1 MIRPYIINSV
11 VPAPSTEHIA
21 GEIGIVVRRGAGQ
34 ALKLTNIVEHF
45 LKSTKT
51 LLMWSEIIAR

>member
-51 LLMWSEIIAR
+51 LLM